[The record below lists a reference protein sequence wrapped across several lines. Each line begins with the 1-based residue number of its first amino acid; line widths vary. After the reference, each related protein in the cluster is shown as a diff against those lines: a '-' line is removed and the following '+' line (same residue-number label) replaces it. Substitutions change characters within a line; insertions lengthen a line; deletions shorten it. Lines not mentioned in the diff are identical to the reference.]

1 MFHWQNLGS
10 LFPAL
15 DSISNLLL
23 AINLAISIYYSFVFW
38 NKYKQVPI
46 FISINILL
54 ISMIIY
60 GILSLIGF
68 NLIDTFMHKE
78 ADINSGTYLISAL
91 RTFLPI
97 YTFYIFTK
105 KGYITEKY
113 ISNLVWIFLPLC
125 IFIFFANKF
134 VLISNDM
141 ENLGEMRTNNSAYLF
156 VSFFPLIYFI
166 RSYRLLQFVVIA
178 LVLFLTITGIKR
190 GAILLVS
197 IATLC
202 FLYHQWK
209 QVSLLNKVLLFSF
222 IVLLIFVGITFVEDL
237 ADSSSV
243 VQNKIE
249 KTMEGNTSGRDEIV
263 SNLLD
268 VFFSSSVFNLFFG
281 LGADATLFYGLQAHN
296 DWVEI
301 LFNQGIIGFF
311 LFSLFWFFVFVIWR
325 YQVIKNSDMAFFLTL
340 WLTCNFLRTFF
351 SMWYSTA
358 NIMTTLPFG
367 YFLAN
372 ICFKRHKII
381 NRDET
386 VY

>member
-1 MFHWQNLGS
+1 MSQSKIFNICNIYIFIWILYMFHWQNLGS

-134 VLISNDM
+134 VLISN
-141 ENLGEMRTNNSAYLF
+141 E
-156 VSFFPLIYFI
+156 
-166 RSYRLLQFVVIA
+166 
-178 LVLFLTITGIKR
+178 TITGIKR

>member
-1 MFHWQNLGS
+1 MISRIFFGWKYLFVLPHLLCCLFSNEMAKQQIKEDVEEMNRRCNKHENLAFYLVFRKPYRNLFYYRIGKYPGYILGCILPPYENFTISCKHIGGAAFVLNHPYSTIINAKSIGSNFTICHLTTIGNKMHGRNDLVPQSKIFNICNIYIFIWILYMFHWQNLGS

-125 IFIFFANKF
+125 IFIF
-134 VLISNDM
+134 LPT
-141 ENLGEMRTNNSAYLF
+141 NL
-156 VSFFPLIYFI
+156 
-166 RSYRLLQFVVIA
+166 
-178 LVLFLTITGIKR
+178 
-190 GAILLVS
+190 
-197 IATLC
+197 C
-202 FLYHQWK
+202 
-209 QVSLLNKVLLFSF
+209 
-222 IVLLIFVGITFVEDL
+222 
-237 ADSSSV
+237 
-243 VQNKIE
+243 
-249 KTMEGNTSGRDEIV
+249 
-263 SNLLD
+263 
-268 VFFSSSVFNLFFG
+268 
-281 LGADATLFYGLQAHN
+281 
-296 DWVEI
+296 
-301 LFNQGIIGFF
+301 
-311 LFSLFWFFVFVIWR
+311 
-325 YQVIKNSDMAFFLTL
+325 
-340 WLTCNFLRTFF
+340 
-351 SMWYSTA
+351 
-358 NIMTTLPFG
+358 
-367 YFLAN
+367 
-372 ICFKRHKII
+372 
-381 NRDET
+381 
-386 VY
+386 